1 MKAPIITEDD
11 DDEFQGFWHFVHD
24 NYILLSHELRVKDKE
39 RKGETEVQ
47 KEKSYS

>member
-11 DDEFQGFWHFVHD
+11 DDEFQGFD
-24 NYILLSHELRVKDKE
+24 ILLSHELRVKDKE

>member
-11 DDEFQGFWHFVHD
+11 DDEFQGFD
-24 NYILLSHELRVKDKE
+24 ILLLHELRVKDKE